1 METKKKHELSLAK
14 RMAISLVCGLVA
26 GLAFMFLREHLNASG
41 QAQTWTTI
49 NNLLFQDITAEGA
62 ERAFGIFYIIGQLFI
77 KALQLVIIPMVFTSI
92 SLAIGSIAD
101 IRTMGRISAK
111 TLFWFL
117 LCSFLALL
125 LAGCVGY
132 GTYSM
137 GLFNTRIEGLAEA
150 SGSTG
155 SNPLNVVLNIIPSN
169 IITAFGSNGAV
180 LSSVFL
186 AVAIGLSMNTLG
198 ESRTATLRRLLG
210 EVNDVVVVFLNFI
223 VSNFAPFAVFVLLTR
238 TFAIYGIDY
247 LKPALVYVV
256 ITVVLLLAFLII
268 AYPLVIA
275 LGAKLDPFTFIR
287 KIANV
292 AVFGFST
299 SSSAATLPLN
309 IKVSE
314 EEFGVDESIA
324 SFVLPLGMTIN
335 MDGTAIMQV
344 IATVF
349 IAGCAGYT
357 VTPGQLVVVALLA
370 LLGFLMFGNLLRVSG
385 VTERLSQ
392 SAQNELANIVTIL
405 LGFTISATMT
415 GDKFINLS
423 TLMIIGM
430 GLVAFVLDTAGGV
443 FSAKAVNLFLPAHL
457 KVNPMVGAAGIS
469 AFPMSARVIQRLGQE
484 ADPGNFLLMH
494 AIGANVSGQIGSVL
508 AGGILLALLS

>member
-1 METKKKHELSLAK
+1 METKKPGMSLAK
-14 RMAISLVCGLVA
+14 RMAISLVCGLAA
-26 GLAFMFLREHLNASG
+26 GLAFMFLRESLISG
-41 QAQTWTTI
+41 GKSEIWTTI
-49 NNLLFQDITAEGA
+49 NELLFQDITAEGA
-62 ERAFGIFYIIGQLFI
+62 ERSFGIFYIIGQLFI

-92 SLAIGSIAD
+92 ALAIGSIAD
-101 IRTMGRISAK
+101 TRTMGRISAK

-125 LAGCVGY
+125 LASSVGY
-132 GTYSM
+132 ITFSM
-137 GLFNTRIEGLAEA
+137 GLFNTHIEGLTEA
-150 SGSTG
+150 TGSTG

-180 LSSVFL
+180 LSAVFL
-186 AVAIGLSMNTLG
+186 AVATGLSMNALG

-223 VSNFAPFAVFVLLTR
+223 VSKFAPFAVFVLLTR
-238 TFAIYGIDY
+238 TFAIYGINY

-256 ITVVLLLAFLII
+256 VTVILLLVFLVV

-275 LGAKLDPFTFIR
+275 LGAKLNPITFIR

-309 IKVSE
+309 IKVCE

-344 IATVF
+344 IATLFLAGVGGYQVNVLSLVLIMVLAL
-349 IAGCAGYT
+349 IASAGTPAAPGAGAVILFTILSGVGFTGEAAMMGYT
-357 VTPGQLVVVALLA
+357 LILAINRPIEMLVTSLNCVGDSVAA
-370 LLGFLMFGNLLRVSG
+370 IAVA
-385 VTERLSQ
+385 Q
-392 SAQNELANIVTIL
+392 SEGKL
-405 LGFTISATMT
+405 
-415 GDKFINLS
+415 DKETYN
-423 TLMIIGM
+423 
-430 GLVAFVLDTAGGV
+430 
-443 FSAKAVNLFLPAHL
+443 
-457 KVNPMVGAAGIS
+457 
-469 AFPMSARVIQRLGQE
+469 R
-484 ADPGNFLLMH
+484 
-494 AIGANVSGQIGSVL
+494 
-508 AGGILLALLS
+508 